1 MQIFKIYFSNSSL
14 FLRRKWTR
22 NWSRKPRSPPPVGG
36 GGGGRENSARE
47 TLLDEVSV
55 ENLSDLSSYLE
66 KLKEFREVVLGRI
79 REAID
84 NEDDTEEEE
93 EEEVEEE
100 VEE

>member
-1 MQIFKIYFSNSSL
+1 MDAKLVSKTTIAAAA
-14 FLRRKWTR
+14 
-22 NWSRKPRSPPPVGG
+22 V
-36 GGGGRENSARE
+36 GGGGREKSGRE

-84 NEDDTEEEE
+84 NEDDMEEEE
-93 EEEVEEE
+93 EEEVEE
-100 VEE
+100 

>member
-1 MQIFKIYFSNSSL
+1 
-14 FLRRKWTR
+14 
-22 NWSRKPRSPPPVGG
+22 
-36 GGGGRENSARE
+36 
-47 TLLDEVSV
+47 
-55 ENLSDLSSYLE
+55 LE

>member
-1 MQIFKIYFSNSSL
+1 MDAKLVSKTTIAAA
-14 FLRRKWTR
+14 
-22 NWSRKPRSPPPVGG
+22 VGD

-47 TLLDEVSV
+47 TLLDEVLV

>member
-1 MQIFKIYFSNSSL
+1 MDAKLVSKTTIAAA
-14 FLRRKWTR
+14 
-22 NWSRKPRSPPPVGG
+22 VGG
-36 GGGGRENSARE
+36 DGREKSGRE

-84 NEDDTEEEE
+84 NEDDMEEEEE

>member
-1 MQIFKIYFSNSSL
+1 MDAKLVSKTTIAAA
-14 FLRRKWTR
+14 
-22 NWSRKPRSPPPVGG
+22 GG
-36 GGGGRENSARE
+36 GGGGGGGEKSGRRGE

-84 NEDDTEEEE
+84 NEDDVEEEEEE

>member
-1 MQIFKIYFSNSSL
+1 MDAKLVSKTTIAAA
-14 FLRRKWTR
+14 
-22 NWSRKPRSPPPVGG
+22 GG
-36 GGGGRENSARE
+36 GGGNGGEKSGRRGE

-84 NEDDTEEEE
+84 NEDDVEEEEEE

>member
-1 MQIFKIYFSNSSL
+1 MDAKLVSKTTIAAA
-14 FLRRKWTR
+14 
-22 NWSRKPRSPPPVGG
+22 VGGG

-47 TLLDEVSV
+47 TRLDEVSV

-84 NEDDTEEEE
+84 NEDDVEEEEEE

>member
-1 MQIFKIYFSNSSL
+1 MDAKLVSKTTIAAAAS
-14 FLRRKWTR
+14 
-22 NWSRKPRSPPPVGG
+22 VGG
-36 GGGGRENSARE
+36 GDGRENSARE
-47 TLLDEVSV
+47 TRLDEVSV

>member
-1 MQIFKIYFSNSSL
+1 
-14 FLRRKWTR
+14 
-22 NWSRKPRSPPPVGG
+22 
-36 GGGGRENSARE
+36 
-47 TLLDEVSV
+47 V

-84 NEDDTEEEE
+84 NEDDVEEEEEE

>member
-1 MQIFKIYFSNSSL
+1 MDAKLVSKTTIAAAS
-14 FLRRKWTR
+14 
-22 NWSRKPRSPPPVGG
+22 VGGG

-47 TLLDEVSV
+47 TRLDEVSV